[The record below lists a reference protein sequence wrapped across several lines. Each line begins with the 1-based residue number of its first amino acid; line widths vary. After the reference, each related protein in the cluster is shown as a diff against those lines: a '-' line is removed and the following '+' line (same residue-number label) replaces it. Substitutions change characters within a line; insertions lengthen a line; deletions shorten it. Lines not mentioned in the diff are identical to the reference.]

1 LAALHTVFVATHQVS
16 AVDETL
22 CAGSGTLTRA
32 VAVVTAPP
40 TANGLCKHAS
50 ICKKRIFFRVS
61 GRLCGGKILEEYRR
75 FMQTE

>member
-1 LAALHTVFVATHQVS
+1 MATHQVS

-40 TANGLCKHAS
+40 
-50 ICKKRIFFRVS
+50 
-61 GRLCGGKILEEYRR
+61 
-75 FMQTE
+75 

>member
-1 LAALHTVFVATHQVS
+1 MS

-40 TANGLCKHAS
+40 TANDSRKYAS
-50 ICKKRIFFRVS
+50 ICKN
-61 GRLCGGKILEEYRR
+61 
-75 FMQTE
+75 